1 MYSSPKFYCTRNALI
16 YSRRISVQGA
26 MCGMLA
32 SLGIMAW
39 IIGGA
44 QVAIYNKELMFV
56 EKNVSITGC
65 PANTTFKSHIDYSG

>member
-1 MYSSPKFYCTRNALI
+1 
-16 YSRRISVQGA
+16 

-39 IIGGA
+39 IVGGA

-56 EKNVSITGC
+56 EKNVSIAGC
-65 PANTTFKSHIDYSG
+65 PANTTFKSHDDYSG